1 LRANFNGQLGD
12 GTLTQ
17 REIPIRVL
25 NMIYFFDVFFMIH
38 KKNHFLVKKWFCN
51 HVISFRVW
59 LALVLPGLGLA

>member
-1 LRANFNGQLGD
+1 
-12 GTLTQ
+12 
-17 REIPIRVL
+17 
-25 NMIYFFDVFFMIH
+25 MIYFFDVFFMIH